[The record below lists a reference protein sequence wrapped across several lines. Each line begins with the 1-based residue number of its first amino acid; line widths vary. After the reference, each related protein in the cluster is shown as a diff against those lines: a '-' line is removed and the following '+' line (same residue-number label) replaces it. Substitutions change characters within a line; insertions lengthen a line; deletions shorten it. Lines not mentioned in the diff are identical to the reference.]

1 MCQRQERNEFLW
13 RPGEEFKLWE
23 TEILKQFAKKK
34 LNLKMTKLLDSMT
47 NVVRA
52 EVGGGKMK

>member
-1 MCQRQERNEFLW
+1 MCQSQERNEFLW

-34 LNLKMTKLLDSMT
+34 VKPENDQAS
-47 NVVRA
+47 RQHDQCS
-52 EVGGGKMK
+52 